1 MRTHSCQGNFFF
13 VEFWAMTLT
22 PGHDLLFSLTTRIQ
36 FFSELISDF
45 GKKDKETDRVRVKS
59 KPVGS
64 RFSLKPYKK
73 LDVWNSSFSTVK
85 KADDINSNV
94 TEGQRYNDVKLK
106 ARVMC
111 CVNQRS
117 FAIVCLRI
125 FFTFDLHLGPLYCK
139 GQRSMLIYLNYFLLC
154 TVVSHSVYSGIIWRQ
169 GPSSS
174 RYFVI

>member
-125 FFTFDLHLGPLYCK
+125 FLLLICVSVHCTVRAK
-139 GQRSMLIYLNYFLLC
+139 GQKLNYLNYFLLC